1 MEGSRKLRSQGP
13 VWVEARFLV
22 HNPPGTQ
29 ILPEDIQVTYELA
42 SSLGKQTSGPSLFA
56 GGELIQKVNGLGVL
70 VSCTYGKA
78 RIQRMTLKGWKTFT
92 FPDCF

>member
-1 MEGSRKLRSQGP
+1 MEGSTKLRSQGP

-22 HNPPGTQ
+22 HKRLGTK
-29 ILPEDIQVTYELA
+29 ILPEDIQVTCELA
-42 SSLGKQTSGPSLFA
+42 SSLGKQTSGPSLFTW
-56 GGELIQKVNGLGVL
+56 GELIQKVNGLGIL

-78 RIQRMTLKGWKTFT
+78 RIQHIKLKSWETFT